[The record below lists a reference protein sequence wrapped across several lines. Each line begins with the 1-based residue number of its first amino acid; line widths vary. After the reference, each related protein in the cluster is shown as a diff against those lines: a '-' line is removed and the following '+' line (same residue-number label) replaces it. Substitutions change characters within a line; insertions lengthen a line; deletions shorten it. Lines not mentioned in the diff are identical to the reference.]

1 MPVQLLRAPLPLARH
16 ELNWPVLPEYKYAAA
31 ACRSHQPES
40 GRIGIPAVTRCY
52 RSYLGIPGAHPPL
65 SSLSS
70 TAQAIVMT
78 SSFGTMCHIETFV
91 SSSGRLRYALAKFLS
106 IERSTFKYSGTTALS
121 SHGIGWLASTL
132 IINSCRAP
140 IQPRV
145 SPIDR
150 KREEMAGYVDPSPS
164 VPSLSM
170 LAIRK
175 GSMDREK
182 MWRKGRTH

>member
-40 GRIGIPAVTRCY
+40 GRIGIPAVTQCY
-52 RSYLGIPGAHPPL
+52 RSDLGIPGAHPPL

-78 SSFGTMCHIETFV
+78 SSFGTMCHIKTFI
-91 SSSGRLRYALAKFLS
+91 SSSRRFRHALAKFLS
-106 IERSTFKYSGTTALS
+106 VERSTFKSSGTTALS

-132 IINSCRAP
+132 IIHSFRAP

-145 SPIDR
+145 LSIGR
-150 KREEMAGYVDPSPS
+150 KREEMAGYVDPPPS
-164 VPSLSM
+164 VSSLSM

-175 GSMDREK
+175 GPMDREK